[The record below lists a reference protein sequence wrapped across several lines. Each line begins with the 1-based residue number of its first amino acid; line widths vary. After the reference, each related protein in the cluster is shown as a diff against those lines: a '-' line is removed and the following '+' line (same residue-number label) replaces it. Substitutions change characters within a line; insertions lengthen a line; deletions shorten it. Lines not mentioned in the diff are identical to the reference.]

1 MHIIDRPSVKLLL
14 RVIGVPL
21 SVLALLGAIDGI
33 ALLLGGIEHNNP
45 WALFFGLG
53 SLGAGLGLAGAWLRI
68 SKEYHHLSKSRV
80 RVVRWLLPC
89 GILGAAFLAVG
100 TYGIFGAP
108 PRLLRYHLYSP
119 RCIGCSVSLP
129 NACCGM
135 TISFVAET

>member
-1 MHIIDRPSVKLLL
+1 MTHIIDRPSVKLLL

-21 SVLALLGAIDGI
+21 TVLALLGAIDSF

-53 SLGAGLGLAGAWLRI
+53 SIGAGLGIAGAWLRI
-68 SKEYHHLSKSRV
+68 SQGHHHLSKNRV
-80 RVVRWLLPC
+80 RVVRWLLTC

-108 PRLLRYHLYSP
+108 LGYFGVIFILLGALGVACLYQTP
-119 RCIGCSVSLP
+119 AVS
-129 NACCGM
+129 
-135 TISFVAET
+135 

>member
-1 MHIIDRPSVKLLL
+1 MMHIIDRPSVKLLL

-108 PRLLRYHLYSP
+108 LGYFGTIFILLGALGAACLYQTP
-119 RCIGCSVSLP
+119 
-129 NACCGM
+129 A
-135 TISFVAET
+135 VA